1 VSTAVVV
8 ILIAVGVPLYL
19 WFMWHLN
26 QRRNERARAV
36 AASAGLNID
45 LDSKDPPPAPFDL
58 FERGRSRRV
67 SFHMWATGGQDSVF
81 RYRYTTGSGKSR
93 QTHRCTCALID
104 VPFNAPYLTIG
115 PEGFWSNL
123 GQIVGIRDIEVE
135 SPEFNDRYR
144 VKCDDER
151 FAITLVD
158 HRMIAWMLGDGG
170 AGAVRFELLGRQL
183 LCISDELDI
192 EQMPG
197 MLGWTA
203 RIRQHLPAVLTELYP
218 IRA

>member
-1 VSTAVVV
+1 
-8 ILIAVGVPLYL
+8 
-19 WFMWHLN
+19 
-26 QRRNERARAV
+26 
-36 AASAGLNID
+36 
-45 LDSKDPPPAPFDL
+45 
-58 FERGRSRRV
+58 
-67 SFHMWATGGQDSVF
+67 MWATGSQDSVF
-81 RYRYTTGSGKSR
+81 RYRYTTGSGKNQHTYR
-93 QTHRCTCALID
+93 FTCALID
-104 VPFNAPYLTIG
+104 VPFNAPHLTIG

-135 SPEFNDRYR
+135 SPEFNDRLPGEVR
-144 VKCDDER
+144 RRAVRDHARRPPDDR
-151 FAITLVD
+151 LDA
-158 HRMIAWMLGDGG
+158 RSGG

-203 RIRQHLPAVLTELYP
+203 QIRQHLPAVLTELYP